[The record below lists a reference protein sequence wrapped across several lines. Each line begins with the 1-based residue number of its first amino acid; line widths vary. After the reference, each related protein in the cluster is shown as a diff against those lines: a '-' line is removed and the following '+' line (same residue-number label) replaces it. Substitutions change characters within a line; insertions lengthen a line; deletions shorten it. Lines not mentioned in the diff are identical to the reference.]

1 MPWLSSQLT
10 VLGTKAGADASAA
23 TSAPA
28 KPEPGVRPA
37 YQRDRTHV
45 YRTANG
51 SAVSLILF
59 YDAHNTTYSGRTT
72 TPTTTGPSPPS
83 E

>member
-28 KPEPGVRPA
+28 KPEPGVRLA

-45 YRTANG
+45 YRHGERIGRQPDPVLRRAQHHLQRPNDHTNNHWTITA
-51 SAVSLILF
+51 V
-59 YDAHNTTYSGRTT
+59 
-72 TPTTTGPSPPS
+72 
-83 E
+83 